1 MTKPPGTFANKV
13 TKLFDEKGTLTVQEL
28 YAHFSNDKDIELSS
42 TTLRHRIRSA
52 VWGMKKTGKIIAMG
66 DGKYKKI

>member
-1 MTKPPGTFANKV
+1 MAKSPGSFADKV
-13 TKLFDEKGTLTVQEL
+13 KKLFDEKGTLTVQEMF
-28 YAHFSNDKDIELSS
+28 AHFLNDTDIDLPD

-52 VWGMKKTGKIIAMG
+52 VWGLKKSGGIIAMG